1 VKACLPAV
9 FLIALL
15 GCKPTGEA
23 KLAEDEA
30 AKYEA
35 AFDSGNDL
43 LAFWIEDL
51 SGGPIKGSKE
61 TSDPVLSTGSTD
73 LLVRLLSDCGETRFL
88 IDHSWTHHGY
98 VSVPMKKNNPA
109 RSLSDF
115 DLVDCVRKS
124 SPFSFGAGIGRI
136 PDVDSSFVKSLYAQ
150 KN

>member
-1 VKACLPAV
+1 MKASLPAV

-15 GCKPTGEA
+15 GCKPDGEA
-23 KLAEDEA
+23 KPAGDEA

-35 AFDSGNDL
+35 AFDSGNEL
-43 LAFWIEDL
+43 LGFWIEDL
-51 SGGPIKGSKE
+51 SGGPIKGGKE
-61 TSDPVLSTGSTD
+61 TTDPVPSAGSAD

-88 IDHSWTHHGY
+88 IDHSWTHHEY

-115 DLVDCVRKS
+115 ELVDCVRKS
-124 SPFSFGAGIGRI
+124 SPFSFGAGIGRV
-136 PDVDSSFVKSLYAQ
+136 PDVDPSSFKSLYAQ